1 METLA
6 FVAAEFTI
14 DRGALTAPI
23 VVIAFAVGAL
33 VTTRLTGFLIRRVV
47 RRVANR
53 SLVAPTNMW
62 RTRSRRVVDEPAELS
77 EQRRRQRIDA
87 ASRMV
92 NHLVA
97 LVVWLVAFIAVF
109 QVLEINVAF
118 FLSSAGFLGAGVAIG
133 GQHKVNDYLTG
144 LLVHFEDRYGVGD
157 EIVADVGWAE
167 PVHAVVDHIG
177 LFSTRVRDETSTM
190 HFPNTSLAQVR
201 NLSQESAT
209 ATIRLKTGGRGVEEV
224 AETLRGLAGTSDLT
238 GLVFI
243 GEMDGHEASTGEVE
257 VDVHTLRPLGQRAAI
272 TLVERA
278 EQALGV
284 DGDTPDA
291 DDAEPEVSQRR
302 DARPLGGDG

>member
-1 METLA
+1 MTTLA
-6 FVAAEFTI
+6 ITAAEITV
-14 DRGALTAPI
+14 DRGSLTGPI
-23 VVIAFAVGAL
+23 VVLAFAVGAL
-33 VTTRLTGFLIRRVV
+33 VTIRITGFVVRRVV

-53 SLVAPTNMW
+53 SLVTPTNLW

-157 EIVADVGWAE
+157 EIVVEVGWTE
-167 PVHAVVDHIG
+167 PVHAVVDHVG

-190 HFPNTSLAQVR
+190 HFPNTSLGQVR
-201 NLSQESAT
+201 NLSQEPAT
-209 ATIRLKTGGRGVEEV
+209 TTIRVKTGGRGVDEV
-224 AETLRGLAGTSDLT
+224 AETLRGLAGTNDLT
-238 GLVFI
+238 GLVFL
-243 GEMDGHEASTGEVE
+243 GELDGHEASTGEVE
-257 VDVHTLRPLGQRAAI
+257 VDVHTLRPLGQRAAS

-278 EQALGV
+278 ELALGV
-284 DGDTPDA
+284 DA
-291 DDAEPEVSQRR
+291 ASS
-302 DARPLGGDG
+302 DARRTAPSRHRPGGRGSAG